1 MRLGLVIYGSLAT
14 PTGGYLYDRLLVEH
28 LQRAGHTL
36 RIFSMAWGGYPRLM
50 LQNMSLRLAR
60 SIRRAELDALLED
73 ELNHASL
80 VGLNRL
86 LRRPG
91 QPIIS
96 IVHHLRSAEPAA
108 RLPRS
113 VVRAVERKYL
123 SGVDAFIYNSDATRV
138 AVQALAGRRAPGV
151 VAHPGGDRLG
161 AGVPDADIRVRA
173 QAQGPLQV
181 IYVGAVTPRK
191 RLHRL
196 IEAIAA
202 LPPGMARL
210 CVVGDLARSAAYA
223 RQVRGHAERLGIDAQ
238 VQFLG
243 RLPDGELAACLA
255 TGHVL
260 AVPSTLE
267 GFGIAYLE
275 GMAFGLPCLAASQGG
290 AGEVVEDGV
299 SGFLIDGDNPQAL
312 AGRLR
317 LLASDRETL
326 ARMGLAARRRYE
338 QQPAW
343 EESLE
348 RIHRFILEVAQTSSD
363 ERARLRLGPQP
374 TYGGVS

>member
-1 MRLGLVIYGSLAT
+1 MRLGLVIYGSLET

-28 LQRAGHTL
+28 LRRAGHTL
-36 RIFSMAWGGYPRLM
+36 RIFSMAWGGYPRLV
-50 LQNMSLRLAR
+50 LENLNLRLVR
-60 SIRRAELDALLED
+60 EIRRAELDALLED

-86 LRRPG
+86 LRRTG
-91 QPIIS
+91 RPILS
-96 IVHHLRSAEPAA
+96 IVHHLRSAEPGAW
-108 RLPRS
+108 LPRS
-113 VVRAVERKYL
+113 VARAVERRYL
-123 SGVDAFIYNSDATRV
+123 TGVDAFIYNSEATRE
-138 AVQALAGRRAPGV
+138 AVQALTGQDVPGV

-161 AGVPDADIRVRA
+161 AGVQSAAIRVRA
-173 QAQGPLQV
+173 LAEGPLQV

-191 RLHRL
+191 GLHRL
-196 IEAIAA
+196 IEAMAA
-202 LPPGMARL
+202 LPAGMARL
-210 CVVGDLARSAAYA
+210 RVVGDLTRSAGYA
-223 RQVRGHAERLGIDAQ
+223 RQVRGQAERLGLDAR
-238 VQFLG
+238 VKFLG
-243 RLPDGELAACLA
+243 RLTDDELAACLA

-275 GMAFGLPCLAASQGG
+275 GMAFGLPCLAASHGG
-290 AGEVVEDGV
+290 AGEVVQDGV
-299 SGFLIDGDNPQAL
+299 SGFLIDKDNPQAL
-312 AGRLR
+312 ASRLR
-317 LLASDRETL
+317 FLASDRENL
-326 ARMGLAARRRYE
+326 ARMGLAARRRFE

-348 RIHRFILEVAQTSSD
+348 RIQQFILEVAQTSAD

>member
-1 MRLGLVIYGSLAT
+1 MRLGLVIYGSLET

-28 LQRAGHTL
+28 LRRAGHTL
-36 RIFSMAWGGYPRLM
+36 RIFSMAWGGYPRLV
-50 LQNMSLRLAR
+50 LENLNLRLVR
-60 SIRRAELDALLED
+60 EIRCAELDALLED

-86 LRRPG
+86 LRRTG
-91 QPIIS
+91 RPILS
-96 IVHHLRSAEPAA
+96 IVHHLRSAERAA
-108 RLPRS
+108 WLPHS
-113 VVRAVERKYL
+113 VVRAVERRYL
-123 SGVDAFIYNSDATRV
+123 TGVDAFIYNSEATRE
-138 AVQALAGRRAPGV
+138 AVQALAGQDVPGV

-161 AGVPDADIRVRA
+161 AGVSAAEIRLRA
-173 QAQGPLQV
+173 LAEGPLQV
-181 IYVGAVTPRK
+181 ISVGAVTPRK
-191 RLHRL
+191 GLHRL
-196 IEAIAA
+196 IEAMAA

-210 CVVGDLARSAAYA
+210 RVVGDLTRSAGYA
-223 RQVRGHAERLGIDAQ
+223 RQVRGQAERLGLDAR

-243 RLPDGELAACLA
+243 RLTDDELAACLA

-312 AGRLR
+312 ASRLR
-317 LLASDRETL
+317 CLASDRENL
-326 ARMGLAARRRYE
+326 ARMGLAARRRFE

-348 RIHRFILEVAQTSSD
+348 RIHQFILEVAQTAAD

>member
-1 MRLGLVIYGSLAT
+1 MRLGLVIYGSLET

-28 LQRAGHTL
+28 LRRAGHTL
-36 RIFSMAWGGYPRLM
+36 RIFSMAWGGYPRLV
-50 LQNMSLRLAR
+50 LENLNLRLVR
-60 SIRRAELDALLED
+60 EIRRAELDALLED

-86 LRRPG
+86 LRRTG
-91 QPIIS
+91 RPILS
-96 IVHHLRSAEPAA
+96 IVHHLRSAEPGAW
-108 RLPRS
+108 LPRS
-113 VVRAVERKYL
+113 VARAVERRYL
-123 SGVDAFIYNSDATRV
+123 TGVDAFIYNSEATRE
-138 AVQALAGRRAPGV
+138 AVQALTGQDVPGV

-161 AGVPDADIRVRA
+161 AGVQSAAIRVRA
-173 QAQGPLQV
+173 LAEGPLQV

-191 RLHRL
+191 GLHRL
-196 IEAIAA
+196 IEAMAA
-202 LPPGMARL
+202 LPAGMARL
-210 CVVGDLARSAAYA
+210 RVVGDLTRSAGYA
-223 RQVRGHAERLGIDAQ
+223 RQVRGQAERLGLDAR
-238 VQFLG
+238 VKFLG
-243 RLPDGELAACLA
+243 RLTDDELAACLA

-275 GMAFGLPCLAASQGG
+275 GMAFGLPCLAASHGG
-290 AGEVVEDGV
+290 AGEVVQDGV
-299 SGFLIDGDNPQAL
+299 SGFLIDKDNPQAL
-312 AGRLR
+312 ASRLR
-317 LLASDRETL
+317 FLASDRENL

-343 EESLE
+343 EASLE
-348 RIHRFILEVAQTSSD
+348 RIHQFILEVAQTAAD

>member
-1 MRLGLVIYGSLAT
+1 MRLGLVIYGSLET
-14 PTGGYLYDRLLVEH
+14 PTGGYLYDRLLVDH
-28 LQRAGHTL
+28 LRRAGHTL
-36 RIFSMAWGGYPRLM
+36 RIFSMAWGGYPRLV
-50 LQNMSLRLAR
+50 LQNVSLRLAR
-60 SIRRAELDALLED
+60 EIRRAELDALLED

-91 QPIIS
+91 RPIIS

-108 RLPRS
+108 WPPRS
-113 VVRAVERKYL
+113 VVRAVERRYL
-123 SGVDAFIYNSDATRV
+123 SGVDAFIYNSDATRE
-138 AVQALAGRRAPGV
+138 AVRALAGQDVPGV

-161 AGVPDADIRVRA
+161 AGLQAAHIRVRA
-173 QAQGPLQV
+173 LAEGPLQV

-191 RLHRL
+191 GLQRL
-196 IEAIAA
+196 IEAMAA
-202 LPPGMARL
+202 LPTGVARL
-210 CVVGDLARSAAYA
+210 RVVGDLTRSAAY
-223 RQVRGHAERLGIDAQ
+223 VRRVREQAERLGVDAR
-238 VQFLG
+238 VEILG
-243 RLPDGELAACLA
+243 RLTDGELAACLA

-290 AGEVVEDGV
+290 AGEFVQDGV
-299 SGFLIDGDNPQAL
+299 SGFLIDEDNPQAL
-312 AGRLR
+312 ASRLR
-317 LLASDRETL
+317 FLASDRENL
-326 ARMGLAARRRYE
+326 ARMGLAARLRYE

-348 RIHRFILEVAQTSSD
+348 RIHRFIVEVAQTAAD
-363 ERARLRLGPQP
+363 KRARLRLGPQP